1 MTVDKPPSWFARLR
15 GALSHRPDRLPWKS
29 VLLLIALAVLFFWL
43 HSRAAW
49 LEQRLPP
56 FLQIIVQPFEYVVVF
71 FALGWALHLLWK
83 SKSDIELEFKFPPRD
98 AAMKIGKKKK
108 KLRKKEEERTLSSY
122 QAEPG
127 STKSAPPEPD
137 STAEYQQVQVL
148 PEAAEKPSRT
158 KSGAREPDFRGEF
171 QQAEAFPEAAEAPSD
186 FVLGSEPEFAVVRVF
201 YATDRQSTGQD
212 LPSRFYGKEQSSDGK
227 LSMGTCEVSIPRDH
241 RIGELEHPSIWRLEF
256 SEDPEKHVVLLRVN
270 PQSEDDY
277 WADVRNRVGSSR
289 KKEAFVFVHGYNTTF
304 EDAARRT
311 AQLAYDLTFEGAA
324 IFYSWPSYGELA
336 DYAKDENNAY
346 WTVPHLKDFL
356 AALAAQT
363 EAETIHLI
371 AHSMGNRPVSY
382 ALQLLAHEVGP
393 MPCRMHHV
401 VLTAPDI
408 DANTFKE
415 LAKDVKSVSDR
426 VTLYVSPFDKAL
438 ALSKRFHGN
447 PRLGETILVIPG
459 IDTIDASSVDT
470 SLIGHGYYAESTSVL
485 TDIFYLLKD
494 DKAPGDRFGMRPVDR
509 PDGTYYEFRPTNR

>member
-1 MTVDKPPSWFARLR
+1 MAVDKSPSRFARLR
-15 GALSHRPDRLPWKS
+15 EALSRLHLLSWKS
-29 VLLLIALAVLFFWL
+29 VLLLVALAGLFFWL
-43 HSRAAW
+43 RFEAPGLA
-49 LEQRLPP
+49 ERLPP
-56 FLQIIVQPFEYVVVF
+56 SLRFILHPPTFEFVFVLFLLGWFLQRLGGKEYRS
-71 FALGWALHLLWK
+71 GDK
-83 SKSDIELEFKFPPRD
+83 LESKFPAR
-98 AAMKIGKKKK
+98 KRKKKVGKKA
-108 KLRKKEEERTLSSY
+108 EERSQFPYVKSS
-122 QAEPG
+122 
-127 STKSAPPEPD
+127 PPEPTD
-137 STAEYQQVQVL
+137 
-148 PEAAEKPSRT
+148 
-158 KSGAREPDFRGEF
+158 RGQF
-171 QQAEAFPEAAEAPSD
+171 QRAEALPEAAEAPSD
-186 FVLGSEPEFAVVRVF
+186 FVLGSEPEFAVVRLF
-201 YATDRQSTGQD
+201 YATDRQATGQNV
-212 LPSRFYGKEQSSDGK
+212 PSRFFGKEQSAQGK

-270 PQSEDDY
+270 PQSENAY
-277 WADVRNRVGSSR
+277 WADVRNRVEGSR

-324 IFYSWPSYGELA
+324 ILYSWPSYGELA
-336 DYAKDENNAY
+336 DYAKDENNVY
-346 WTVPHLKDFL
+346 WTVPHLANFL
-356 AALAAQT
+356 KALALHTA
-363 EAETIHLI
+363 AKTIHLI
-371 AHSMGNRPVSY
+371 AHSMGNRAVSY
-382 ALQLLAHEVGP
+382 ALQSLAREEAENIRWNNQAIENRAFTYQEFRA
-393 MPCRMHHV
+393 PCKMHHV

-447 PRLGETILVIPG
+447 PRLGETISVIPG

-470 SLIGHGYYAESTSVL
+470 SLIGHGYYAENTSVL

-494 DKAPGDRFGMRPVDR
+494 DKAPGDRFGMRPVAR